1 MYMRSVGEGKGLV
14 PNYAHV
20 LPACPYVKLFYE
32 INIVI
37 VHLYVLLE
45 ILYRNK
51 FANYLSYGCPH
62 TFNISPSILF

>member
-37 VHLYVLLE
+37 VHLYSMYFL
-45 ILYRNK
+45 K
-51 FANYLSYGCPH
+51 FYIETNLQ
-62 TFNISPSILF
+62 TI